1 VRLPPQTFSGQMLY
15 ASTISG
21 LGFGVTS
28 GIAGPLWASIVGGV
42 VLMLPLNLFLIS
54 RLRAAG
60 HTQGWPFDYS
70 GALRDWKLV
79 WSLLILILGF
89 GVGFLLTETQR
100 LGGAV
105 LLAPLGLFA
114 VLRIRRYS
122 GV

>member
-1 VRLPPQTFSGQMLY
+1 MLY
-15 ASTISG
+15 ASIISG
-21 LGFGVTS
+21 LGFGAIS
-28 GIAGPLWASIVGGV
+28 GVAGGPVWPSIIGGV

-60 HTQGWPFDYS
+60 QTHGWPYDYS

-79 WSLLILILGF
+79 LSLLILILGF

-100 LGGAV
+100 LAEAA
-105 LLAPLGLFA
+105 LLAPLGIFA
-114 VLRIRRYS
+114 ARRIRRYS